1 MLRDLITEKEY
12 EMIDAYRQLYSMSD
26 DGELI
31 AGKSKMCPIRDLL
44 SPWESAK
51 SFALNRI
58 FKDKLILDKHV
69 HYEKSRIDIEND
81 LDTYIFYPGSTN
93 TRIKHSGYSFYE
105 EFLQFINTRP
115 YDKFYS
121 LSLVDQRIIT
131 NGLYVLISADSLAT
145 NKYCGDSFDLPMP
158 NGKSLHIAT
167 GCKASKIIGKIAAA
181 YNLSSY
187 EDFRIAHS
195 LILNQKTLE
204 GDLHISI
211 HPMDYMTMSDNTL
224 GWESCMSWIQQGG
237 YRQGTVEMMNSPT
250 VVVAYLDAST
260 PFEIRG
266 HGTWNNKKWRK
277 LFIVDKNII
286 AGVKDYPYENV
297 TLTNIV
303 LNWLKSLVEDSDLG
317 WTYYSDKYTYNT
329 NKGYVE
335 GYPFKGV
342 RNDDDSIYY
351 LDFDTSTINMYN
363 DFDAVDKREMYLGT
377 KINIEDCFIKDYYD
391 YNHDDNDNDSYKCIA
406 ELHVTY
412 SGCSECMFC
421 GEIDPNVEDE
431 SCLICENCQDI
442 CRCDE
447 CGETSHNLFDIDG
460 YMLCPYCYDN
470 RTLSCDAC
478 EEVHYDA
485 NMTGI
490 YIIPK
495 LNQTDF
501 KEYKNIAGYSYGRMY
516 DDSFE
521 YEPGQKHFFYYRNR
535 EYDVNLCNC
544 HECLEE
550 WKKKYL
556 NPGAKIYTF
565 TTDWEK
571 RYHVFW
577 DDLNSDGKNKFN
589 PIHGE
594 YAPDETND
602 EIKRDL
608 EQYGALRK
616 FCLEDPSIFDF

>member
-12 EMIDAYRQLYSMSD
+12 EMMDMYRQLYSISD
-26 DGELI
+26 DGELVVD
-31 AGKSKMCPIRDLL
+31 KSKMCPIRDLL

-51 SFALNRI
+51 SMALNRI

-69 HYEKSRIDIEND
+69 HYEKSQADIEND
-81 LDTYIFYPGSTN
+81 LDTYIFCPGSTN
-93 TRIKHSGYSFYE
+93 TRIKHSGYPFYKKFR
-105 EFLQFINTRP
+105 EFIIDR
-115 YDKFYS
+115 FYNSSHS
-121 LSLVDQRIIT
+121 LSLVDSGVVAD
-131 NGLYVLISADSLAT
+131 GLYALIDTDSLAT

-158 NGKSLHIAT
+158 DGKNLHVAT
-167 GCKASKIIGKIAAA
+167 GCKSSKIIGKIAAA
-181 YNLSSY
+181 YGIPGY

-195 LILNQKTLE
+195 LILNQKMLE

-211 HPMDYMTMSDNTL
+211 HPLDYMTMSDNTL
-224 GWESCMSWIQQGG
+224 GWESCMSWVQQGG

-260 PFEIRG
+260 PYEIKG
-266 HGTWNNKKWRK
+266 CGTWNNKKWRK
-277 LFIVDKNII
+277 LFIVDKNMI

-297 TLTNIV
+297 ALTNIV
-303 LNWLKSLVEDSDLG
+303 LDWLKSLVENSDLG
-317 WTYYSDKYTYNT
+317 WTYYNDKYTYDT
-329 NKGYVE
+329 NKCYVE

-351 LDFDTSTINMYN
+351 LNFETSTVNMYN

-377 KINIEDCFIKDYYD
+377 EINIKDCFVRDYAYS
-391 YNHDDNDNDSYKCIA
+391 YVEEEKSYKRIA

-421 GEIDPNVEDE
+421 GEIDPDVEDE
-431 SCLICENCQDI
+431 SCLICEQCQDI

-447 CGETSHNLFDIDG
+447 CGETCHDLIEVDG
-460 YMLCPYCYDN
+460 HMLCSYCYDN

-478 EEVHYDA
+478 EEIHFDA

-495 LNQTDF
+495 LSKIDL
-501 KEYKNIAGYSYGRMY
+501 EDYEARASDHWGRMY
-516 DDSFE
+516 DKSFE
-521 YEPGQKHFFYYRNR
+521 YEEGQPHFYYYRNR
-535 EYDVNLCNC
+535 EYDVNLCDC
-544 HECLEE
+544 KECMEE

-556 NPGAKIYTF
+556 KPGAKIYTF

-577 DDLNSDGKNKFN
+577 DDLNSDGKNRFN
-589 PIHGE
+589 PVYG
-594 YAPDETND
+594 DGTSNETNE
-602 EIKRDL
+602 EIKHEL
-608 EQYGALRK
+608 EQYGALKK
-616 FCLEDPSIFDF
+616 FCLADPSIFDF

>member
-12 EMIDAYRQLYSMSD
+12 EMMDMYRQLYSVSD
-26 DGELI
+26 DGELVVD
-31 AGKSKMCPIRDLL
+31 KSKMCPIRDLL

-51 SFALNRI
+51 SMALNRI

-69 HYEKSRIDIEND
+69 HYEKSQTDIEND
-81 LDTYIFYPGSTN
+81 LDTYIFCPGSTN
-93 TRIKHSGYSFYE
+93 TRIKHSGYPFYE
-105 EFLQFINTRP
+105 KFRYFIIDRS
-115 YDKFYS
+115 YDKS
-121 LSLVDQRIIT
+121 NRLSLVETRAIAD
-131 NGLYVLISADSLAT
+131 GLYALIDTDSLAA
-145 NKYCGDSFDLPMP
+145 NKYHGDSFDLPMP
-158 NGKSLHIAT
+158 DGKSLHVAT

-181 YNLSSY
+181 YNISGY

-195 LILNQKTLE
+195 LILNQKMLE

-211 HPMDYMTMSDNTL
+211 HPMDYMTMSDNSL
-224 GWESCMSWIQQGG
+224 GWESCMSWTNQGG

-250 VVVAYLDAST
+250 VVIAYLDAST
-260 PFEIRG
+260 PYEIKG
-266 HGTWNNKKWRK
+266 CGTWNNKKWRK

-297 TLTNIV
+297 ALTNIV
-303 LNWLKSLVEDSDLG
+303 LDWLKSLVENSDLG
-317 WTYYSDKYTYNT
+317 WIYYNDKYTYDT
-329 NKGYVE
+329 NKCYVE

-342 RNDDDSIYY
+342 RNDDDSVYY
-351 LDFDTSTINMYN
+351 LNFETSTVNMYN
-363 DFDAVDKREMYLGT
+363 DFDAVDKREIYLGT
-377 KINIEDCFIKDYYD
+377 EINIEDCFIRDYAYS
-391 YNHDDNDNDSYKCIA
+391 YVEEKSYKRIA
-406 ELHVTY
+406 KLHVTY

-421 GEIDPNVEDE
+421 GEIDPDVEDE
-431 SCLICENCQDI
+431 SCLICEQCQDI

-447 CGETSHNLFDIDG
+447 CGETCRDLIEIDG
-460 YMLCPYCYDN
+460 HMLCSYCYDN
-470 RTLSCDAC
+470 RTLPCDAC
-478 EEVHYDA
+478 EEMHFDA

-495 LNQTDF
+495 LSQIDF
-501 KEYKNIAGYSYGRMY
+501 KEYKVIAGDSYGRMY
-516 DDSFE
+516 DDSFK

-535 EYDVNLCNC
+535 EYDVNLCDC
-544 HECLEE
+544 RECLEE

-556 NPGAKIYTF
+556 NPGAKIHTF

-577 DDLNSDGKNKFN
+577 DDLNFDGKNKFN
-589 PIHGE
+589 PVCGDC
-594 YAPDETND
+594 APNDTND
-602 EIKRDL
+602 EIKRGL